1 MTREQ
6 VKNAIPDITDEAL
19 KAILDIHTTDI
30 GNIKKEIET
39 LKAEK
44 TQLESQIAEKD
55 TTISNLEKANGDVEK
70 IQKELESYKLADEER
85 KKTEQDALETKA
97 VLDAITGHLKDKQF
111 VNDITRDSYVSKV
124 REALT
129 NPENKGKSAGDILDA
144 MTKDVDGVFKNPNS
158 GVKIP
163 PVGGGAGSYTRE
175 QIKGMTPDEINKNWE
190 SIKESLKGM

>member
-6 VKNAIPDITDEAL
+6 VKNVIPDITDEAL

-39 LKAEK
+39 LKDEK
-44 TQLESQIAEKD
+44 TELEKQITEKD
-55 TTISNLEKANGDVEK
+55 TTISNLEKANGDIEK

-85 KKTEQDALETKA
+85 KKAEQDALETKA
-97 VLDAITGHLKDKQF
+97 VLDAITGHLKDKKF
-111 VNDITRDSYVSKV
+111 VNDITRDSYVTKV

-144 MTKDVDGVFKNPNS
+144 MTKDVDGVFKNPNQTN
-158 GVKIP
+158 VQIP
-163 PVGGGAGSYTRE
+163 PVGGTGSMTGDNFISAARKAAGL
-175 QIKGMTPDEINKNWE
+175 
-190 SIKESLKGM
+190 KE